1 MTTSTFQSVNLLPVF
16 LQTDRNAKFLSST
29 IDQLVQPTQLE
40 RLNGYIGSKLT
51 PNYKSDDVYVS
62 ETLALR
68 SEYQLAPAMILKD
81 QSGTITDSQG
91 LDDLINEIKI
101 KGGNT
106 DNLDRLFDVGVYSYD
121 PQIDW
126 DKLINY
132 QQYYWSTAT
141 DAIVVS
147 TLTNF
152 SNIVGHPQ
160 GTVTIGTSTNE
171 IPLSNGMVVEQN
183 GVNYFVEGVG
193 TAIKL
198 IDATL
203 LESDINLTPE
213 YVTINRASQDLNP
226 WTRHN
231 RWVHHD
237 VITATAVANGTYPTY
252 PNAYRAKRPIV
263 EFNADIQLYNFGST
277 AIRPVDLFDDTTE
290 NAFLSIEG
298 STSTVTVDG
307 IQLQDGHR
315 VIFNADRDPAVAGQV
330 YTVRVLT
337 LGGYPTVGLF
347 PATDAVLEDKTAVAV
362 LQGTKH
368 ANTNWFYNGTVWQL
382 AQQRTSTNQA
392 PLFDLFD
399 DQGNSYSDRT
409 KYLSNFSGSKIFGYQ
424 KGTGTADPVLG
435 FPLSYRNTNAVG
447 SFLFKN
453 YFTTDT
459 IGVSSNNNT
468 THNISTAVTYFKIG
482 NLYKNVW
489 GPLNR
494 HQMPVIQFQETPATG
509 PTSSIE
515 LTSVLNPTASNV
527 DLQVYIN
534 DSQLQLSTDRYSIT
548 TGTSGAYFVN
558 FQDPLPAQTP
568 VLFKSYTEQLP
579 AQSGYYQEP
588 LNLTNNP
595 LNGPI
600 ASFTLSELGTHLTTM
615 INQTAEYLSSVSGA
629 GNLRDLP
636 DYTATGTGLISN
648 ANPLVFAQM
657 FIGKKEHSVVDAVSK
672 SALLY
677 NQFKFSLL
685 AQMINITDQ
694 VDPVSILDQLL
705 ITMNRDK
712 VVSSPYYLSDMV
724 GYGTDK
730 KSHTY
735 TITDAGITSLPLS
748 SDFDLATL
756 VLRAVY
762 IYKNNIQLINGRDY
776 QFNKLTG
783 NVDFLTALS
792 VNDVIRID
800 DYPDTHGVYIPQTP
814 TKLGLYPKYAPA
826 MYLDDTYVTPTWVIQ
841 GHDGSITVAF
851 GTYENGIYT
860 DYRDAVML
868 EFETRI
874 YNNIKAEYREELFDV
889 KSVFPG
895 AFRNTQYSLD
905 EITQILSQDFI
916 KWAGTY
922 GVDYASN
929 TTFAPDQLK
938 SWNYAGSYNSTVKQ
952 TVNGSW
958 RALFKYFYDTD
969 RPHTHPWE
977 MLGFTTEPSWWISA
991 YGSAPYTSTNT
1002 ALWTD
1007 LESGFIQGTGKTNSF
1022 YARPGL
1028 SNMIPVDSSGLLLDP
1043 TVNLIVNT
1051 TPYTIKQNWVAG
1063 DQGPAETA
1071 WRRSSFWPFAVQR
1084 LLALVK
1090 PDLYASFMYNPSAM
1104 NKNISGQWSY
1114 GKNHEFL
1121 NISLMPISG
1130 ETAELTN
1137 GYSVFVSEIG
1147 NQRTKKYNAELRQD
1161 LKYVN
1166 YNLFHKVGGFINK
1179 NTLQI
1184 QIDAYEPNTAGAGAL
1199 LPQENYVLKL
1209 NTSNPV
1215 KSVGISGFIIQRS
1228 NGNYLV
1234 RGYDKS
1240 NPYFTFYTPVRNFN
1254 TPAMT
1259 VGGISESFVNW
1270 TAGGTGGATGLT
1282 AADVTTAQAAA
1293 TSTFYQKG
1301 QIVKY
1306 GANYYRVTVAHQ
1318 SEATF
1323 NKDYYQILTQLPMKG
1338 GATVQLAHTFDKTP
1352 VTVPYGTEYS
1362 RIQDVYDLIIGYGEW
1377 IKDQGF
1383 IFDEY
1388 NADLNGIVDY
1398 SLTGNEFLYWTTQNW
1413 ADNSVITLS
1422 PFADQIKYQ
1431 FNQSVV
1437 DNIFDSFYEYSLLK
1451 ADGTPY
1457 PYRSLSIT
1465 RQEGVC
1471 TIATLPNTDGIYFA
1485 RLNSVQKEHAMIF
1498 DNITSF
1504 GDVIYDIETGARQQR
1519 MKLIGFRT
1527 ANWNGDV
1534 FSPGFVYD
1542 TAAVSDWAV
1551 HTKYIAGSV
1560 VRFNSKYYAAIKNI
1574 DPANSFDF
1582 NLWDLLGS
1590 KPVAGLLPN
1599 FDYKITQFEDFY
1611 SLDIDNFDAGQQ
1623 KMAQHLIGYTPRVYL
1638 NNIFTDPIAQYKFY
1652 QGFIREKGTKNS
1664 ISKLAKASLQN
1675 LQGYVSYN
1683 EEWAFR
1689 VGQYGSYSSY
1699 RELEVPLKEGTFIEN
1714 PQIINFVDSVPATD
1728 STLIHYAVPG
1738 DLSITPINYV
1748 SSQTFVTTPGTDSFV
1763 LSTAGYVRTDDVFA
1777 TAYNENS
1784 LLDIANN
1791 SFIKDGDTIWVGFKS
1806 NGDWDVYRYSLSA
1819 ARVVGVFVSNPVSQI
1834 TFTTDIPHGLSIG
1847 EIISITEFNNQV
1859 DGIYMVQGIPQTN
1872 QLVVASTLASIVN
1885 APLLSP
1891 GNLFVL
1897 NTARYAEYDSLPTDK
1912 ELFRYSV
1919 GTKFWVDSVIPGL
1932 DDRWSV
1938 YEKVQNYNNAPYFS
1952 STATVDQRTG
1962 WSISRRTGN
1971 NIVAVGSP
1979 TYLKNDR
1986 QGQVSIYQQ
1995 VVSGLVPVVN
2005 YDLGLD
2011 STDAEFGYTVFYDD
2025 TAYGSSDRGLVF
2037 VGAPG
2042 YSNALGIV
2050 KISSIDKNAEVTA
2063 AYIHNQSTATGF
2075 GSSIFVQRNATQ
2087 KIVTVGAPGKNTVG
2101 KVFSYNVNTFN
2112 GVQIGAPAELTPLQN
2127 LTTASEWGYCISGT
2141 DNAKYIAVGAPGY
2154 NNETGLITVFDNLRN
2169 PITIMPSLEAG
2180 SRFGQSVKI
2189 SANGDYLFVSAPGA
2203 VNADRSLGQV
2213 FVYMLDNGSYVL
2225 DQVLLNPV
2233 TKEGMNFGID
2243 IDINADLDTLI
2254 VSATGINKTFNTTFD
2269 SGSTILDANTT
2280 HILGY
2285 ETDSGAVYEYARLN
2299 NRFVFGQELQSE
2311 IIASTPGTNF
2321 GHSISFGED
2330 AILVGAPAYSNL
2342 DTASGFYYYT
2352 RIDSAVRGLSQRRV
2366 QEDLT
2371 AANTIQKLSLI
2382 DTFKETIVDY
2392 LDVIDPLKGKIAGI
2406 AEQELSYRLASD
2418 PAIYS
2423 IGLAGTNVDTDTNWL
2438 DDHIGELWWDLSTAK
2453 FLWYEQSDLEYRKN
2467 NWGKL
2472 FPGATIDVYEWVG
2485 STYLPSEW
2493 SQLADTPNGL
2503 VEGVSGQPKFADNSV
2518 ISVKQVYDNIT
2529 GSLSNIYY
2537 YWVKNKI
2544 TVPQAKNRR
2553 ISNYAVASVIADPA
2567 AYGLKFATILAKDA
2581 IGLANISSEIV
2592 GERISL
2598 NIVQDLNQDFAIPT
2612 HTEWMLLQEGSAT
2625 NMPNTLLEKK
2635 MLDSLLGRDTLGNLV
2650 PAPALT
2656 ERTRY
2661 GIGIRPQQTLFKD
2674 RLQATRNIIQ
2684 FANGILST
2692 LLLTGNYDFKNLLAQ
2707 DAIPDPALGLYDTIV
2722 EDTEELHAINTDG
2735 YYLAN
2740 IECYVDTNGRVTG
2753 TEILNPG
2760 YGYGTLNP
2768 KYSSAGTLIGYQGPT
2783 FSDVNYIFETT
2794 FDRQEYVNDGEVQSA
2809 RKINFFDII
2818 DGTKV
2823 VTGFIDE
2830 QGAKNTTG
2838 SGFEI
2843 ATIVNANGEII
2854 SAQIVNPGSGYRNNF
2869 NIVARPHTVIVLSD
2883 SAYTSRW
2890 AEYRYDAIFKQ
2901 WIRYKTQQYN
2911 TGSYWKY
2918 IDWIS
2923 PAYNKFQDYAHT
2935 VNDVYQLASLTVSA
2949 GQYVKVNNSGDGNFI
2964 ILEKTRAGSA
2974 GSFSSDYNIIYKQN
2988 GTIEILDSIWNL
3000 AYGFDETYSYD
3011 QTLFDQTPDL
3021 ELQYILAA
3029 LKEDIFIN
3037 ELKVN
3042 WNLLF
3047 FRAVKYALTEQ
3058 KLLDW
3063 AFKTSFI
3070 NVTNTAGT
3078 LGQPPVYKLQD
3089 SKYYESYIKEVKP
3102 YHTQIR
3108 NFTTVYSLLEPSHSA
3123 VSDFDFP
3130 ATYSNTLSNFVPA
3143 MVVSGDIT
3151 DQVRKISTTL
3161 KFDRTATRNQ
3171 IGDNTVVDTFVSNT
3185 NTFVLSWLAQAD
3197 KNKTLVT
3204 LDGVPVPSSDWA
3216 MEYYTEKYQ
3225 GYSKKY
3231 SRLRCLNGIIT
3242 TATSVLKIE
3251 YPKSIALYNAAERVL
3266 NFFGTHSEQTLAQVM
3281 TGIEYPGVRVG
3292 GQYEGVNFVNTYSG
3306 VVPDSFISG
3315 GTWTNRQL
3323 IGALGIDPG
3332 EIIIEGQYPF
3342 VTPFTS
3348 YAPEE
3353 QVPGYTV
3360 DSIGINVYTKTTST
3374 GGPTIVSGTADIS
3387 VGSQNTN
3394 VSIPVLPTT
3403 TDSIT
3408 VTYNNRLL
3416 QYVSTSTFTSD
3427 KQFMIDW
3434 NDSLLVIPPQSVA
3447 GKLSYSIIG
3456 VGGGY
3461 PNGYGIVDKVVS
3473 SITVTPDTTSTIQ
3486 LVSLSTTSTDTQN
3499 NIDPLGALVTVNGQI
3514 ISQNINTSPY
3524 FVLTFANNTNHRAAV
3539 DVYNLALGENT
3550 VQAWFL
3556 RDPVDY
3562 VNEIN
3567 EQVFTIGDVRQ
3578 DAFVLDNIG
3587 TGNIQ
3592 PLSGQAIVEITD
3604 TVISNGVPTPRT
3616 VRLLPPDVDYYSVTA
3631 QTAVDPTFP
3640 VKVTDFYNALQN
3652 TSSRNHRPVDQ
3663 NMVNVYKN
3671 GVALSTSSYRVNTAG
3686 TAVKILSSVAIG
3698 DAIAV
3703 ETMLPSIVGPNSDGV
3718 LKPLDQNT
3726 TYSYNY
3732 KINKPAGSSV
3742 ATLYIAPGVQSSS
3755 GTLSTAEMSNLSNPA
3770 SNNNFGHGVPGLAAA
3785 TIRVITYSNS
3795 DSLKMETQR
3804 FVGNPNR
3811 TFKLDRPVLNSNYV
3825 WVSMYNADATISL
3838 VANVDFIVLDDRI
3851 TVMIS
3856 DSIPCTIN
3864 DNVVIT
3870 SFSSGP
3876 LASTV
3881 LGYRIFN
3888 DILGNTQ
3895 FSRLSK
3901 NNTTYL
3907 IEPLYFADT
3916 SFRVADASV
3925 LSQPLVEKNIPGV
3938 VIIAGE
3944 RIEFFQ
3950 VDHATNVISQL
3961 RRATL
3966 GTGPQYYLE
3975 PGTKVID
3982 QGYNQQIPFHEDV
3995 LVQNTFTNTL
4005 TNVYAISR
4013 ESLKCTYPNSTA
4025 TFIQCDGITL
4035 STATDA
4041 IDQLTVYYGGH
4052 QLRKTGAFYQ
4062 ETTATYD
4069 GISLSTVTTVA
4080 TLSSLTNSVYNYP
4093 VLVGDT
4099 NQVWIYTGYGFESAT
4114 APGYRYSGI
4123 KYRPADFSINT
4134 QTHSLVLNTASITL
4148 MDGVKLSIIKRQYS
4162 STNSWNTVING
4173 TTQTLSILDSDTV
4186 VARFLQAEPAEL
4198 PDSYYYG
4205 GDPTITD
4212 AIGEALTDENG
4223 QPLQGF

>member
-1 MTTSTFQSVNLLPVF
+1 
-16 LQTDRNAKFLSST
+16 
-29 IDQLVQPTQLE
+29 
-40 RLNGYIGSKLT
+40 
-51 PNYKSDDVYVS
+51 
-62 ETLALR
+62 
-68 SEYQLAPAMILKD
+68 MILKD
-81 QSGTITDSQG
+81 QIGNITDSQG

-106 DNLDRLFDVGVYSYD
+106 DNLNKLFDSGVYSYD
-121 PQIDW
+121 PHIDW

-132 QQYYWSTAT
+132 QQYYWSTVTNTITA
-141 DAIVVS
+141 S
-147 TLTNF
+147 TLTNL
-152 SNIVGHPQ
+152 SSIVGNTQ
-160 GTVTIGTSTNE
+160 GTITVGTSTNS
-171 IPLSNGMVVEQN
+171 IPLSNGMVIEQN
-183 GVNYFVEGVG
+183 GVSYFVEGVG
-193 TAIKL
+193 TAIEL
-198 IDATL
+198 INTDL
-203 LESDINLTPE
+203 LQTGIDSTPE

-252 PNAYRAKRPIV
+252 PTACRARRPIV
-263 EFNADIQLYNFGST
+263 EFNADIQLYNFGSQ
-277 AIRPVDLFDDTTE
+277 AIAPVDLFDNTTS

-298 STSTVTVDG
+298 STSTVHVDG
-307 IQLQDGHR
+307 VALQNGHR
-315 VIFNADRDPAVAGQV
+315 VIFNADTDPAVIGQV
-330 YTVRVLT
+330 YQVRVLT
-337 LGGYPTVGLF
+337 LGGYPTVSLL
-347 PATDAVLEDKTAVAV
+347 PTDDVVQDKTAVAV
-362 LQGTKH
+362 LQGTQNGK
-368 ANTNWFYNGTVWQL
+368 TDWFYNGTTWQY
-382 AQQRTSTNQA
+382 AQQHTTINQA

-399 DQGNSYSDRT
+399 DQGNSYSDRS
-409 KYLSNFSGSKIFGYQ
+409 KYLCNFSGSRIFGYQ
-424 KGTGTADPVLG
+424 IGTGTADPVLG

-453 YFTTDT
+453 YFTTET
-459 IGVSSNNNT
+459 IGISSNNT
-468 THNISTAVTYFKIG
+468 TQNISTAVTYFKIR
-482 NLYKNVW
+482 NLYKNTW
-489 GPLNR
+489 SGLGRCQTPI
-494 HQMPVIQFQETPATG
+494 IQFQETLPTG
-509 PTSSIE
+509 TTSSIE
-515 LTSVLNPTASNV
+515 LTSVINPSQDNL

-534 DSQLQLSTDRYSIT
+534 NSQLKLSSDRYAIT

-558 FQDPLPAQTP
+558 FQKPLLAQTP
-568 VLFKSYTEQLP
+568 VLFKSYTEQSP
-579 AQSGYYQEP
+579 AKDGYYQEP

-600 ASFTLSELGTHLTTM
+600 SSFTLSELGTHFVTM
-615 INQTAEYLSSVSGA
+615 INQLPTVQEVVP
-629 GNLRDLP
+629 LRDLP
-636 DYTATGTGLISN
+636 DYTARGTGLVSN

-657 FIGKKEHSVVDAVSK
+657 FIGKKEHSVVDALSK
-672 SALLY
+672 SANLY

-685 AQMINITDQ
+685 AQMINISDYA
-694 VDPVSILDQLL
+694 DPVSTLDRLL
-705 ITMNRDK
+705 ITMNQDK
-712 VVSSPYYLSDMV
+712 VVSSPYYLSDMI

-730 KSHTY
+730 KSRSY
-735 TITDAGITSLPLS
+735 TVSSATLASLPLS
-748 SDFDLATL
+748 REFDLATP

-762 IYKNNIQLINGRDY
+762 VYRNEIQLINGKDY

-783 NVDFLTALS
+783 NVDFLINLS
-792 VNDVIRID
+792 VNDIIRID
-800 DYPDTHGVYIPQTP
+800 DYPDTHGVYIPPTP
-814 TKLGLYPKYAPA
+814 TKLGLYPKYVPA
-826 MYLDDTYVTPTWVIQ
+826 MYLDDTYSTPAWVIQ
-841 GHDGSITVAF
+841 GHDGSISVAF
-851 GTYENGIYT
+851 GRYEDGVYT
-860 DYRDAVML
+860 DYRDAVLL
-868 EFETRI
+868 EFEKRV
-874 YNNIKAEYREELFDV
+874 YNNIKAEYRKDLFDIG
-889 KSVFPG
+889 SVFPG
-895 AFRNTQYSLD
+895 AFRNTQYLPD

-929 TTFAPDQLK
+929 NTFAVDQLK
-938 SWNYAGSYNSTVKQ
+938 SWNYAGSYNSTVEK
-952 TVNGSW
+952 TTNGSW

-977 MLGFTTEPSWWISA
+977 MLGFTAEPAWWIDT
-991 YGSAPYTSTNT
+991 YGSAPYTSANIE
-1002 ALWTD
+1002 LWTD
-1007 LESGFIQGTGKTNSF
+1007 LENGYVSSTGITDSF

-1028 SNMIPVDSSGLLLDP
+1028 SNLIPVDADGLLLDP

-1051 TPYTIKQNWVAG
+1051 TPYSIRKDWIAG

-1071 WRRSSFWPFAVQR
+1071 WRRSSYWPFAVQR
-1084 LLALVK
+1084 LLALIK
-1090 PDLYASFMYNPSAM
+1090 PAIYASFMYNPCAM

-1121 NISLMPISG
+1121 NISRMPISG

-1147 NQRTKKYNAELRQD
+1147 NQRNKKYNTELRQD
-1161 LKYVN
+1161 LMYVN

-1184 QIDAYEPNTAGAGAL
+1184 QIDAYEPNTANAGAL
-1199 LPQENYVLKL
+1199 LPQESYVLKL

-1215 KSVGISGFIIQRS
+1215 KSIGISGFIIQRS

-1240 NPYFTFYTPVRNFN
+1240 NPYFTYYTSIRNAS
-1254 TPAMT
+1254 TPSTT
-1259 VGGISESFVNW
+1259 VGGISESFVTW
-1270 TAGGTGGATGLT
+1270 SASGTGGATGLT
-1282 AADVTTAQAAA
+1282 ASDTTTAHSA
-1293 TSTFYQKG
+1293 TTTAFYQKG

-1306 GANYYRVTVAHQ
+1306 GSNYYRVTVAHQ
-1318 SEATF
+1318 SESKF
-1323 NKDYYQILTQLPMKG
+1323 NTDYYQILGQLPMKG
-1338 GATVQLAHTFDKTP
+1338 GAAVQLAHTFDKTP

-1377 IKDQGF
+1377 IKAQGF

-1388 NADLNGIVDY
+1388 NADLNGVVDY
-1398 SLTGNEFLYWTTQNW
+1398 NLTGNEFLYWTTQNW
-1413 ADNSVITLS
+1413 ANDSVITLS
-1422 PFADQIKYQ
+1422 PFADRIKYQ

-1519 MKLIGFRT
+1519 MKLLGFRT

-1542 TAAVSDWAV
+1542 SAAVSDWSV
-1551 HTKYIAGSV
+1551 HTKYIAGNV

-1574 DPANSFDF
+1574 DPAESFDF

-1599 FDYKITQFEDFY
+1599 FDYKINQFEDFY

-1638 NNIFTDPIAQYKFY
+1638 NNIFSDPTAQYKFY

-1664 ISKLAKASLQN
+1664 ISKLAKASLQT

-1728 STLIHYAVPG
+1728 STLIHHVAPG
-1738 DLSITPINYV
+1738 DLSITPTKYT
-1748 SSQTFVTTPGTDSFV
+1748 SSQTFVTASGADSLV
-1763 LSTAGYVRTDDVFA
+1763 LSTAGYVRIDDVVA

-1791 SFIKDGDTIWVGFKS
+1791 SFIKDGDTIWLGFKS

-1819 ARVVGVFVSNPVSQI
+1819 ARVVGVFVSSPISQI
-1834 TFTTDIPHGLSIG
+1834 TFTTDIAHGLSVG
-1847 EIISITEFNNQV
+1847 EIVSITQFNSQV
-1859 DGIYMVQGIPQTN
+1859 DGIYMVQGVPQAN
-1872 QLVVASTLASIVN
+1872 QMVVASGLASITN

-1897 NTARYAEYDSLPTDK
+1897 ATARYTEYDSLPTDK
-1912 ELFRYSV
+1912 ELFRYSL
-1919 GTKFWVDSVIPGL
+1919 GSKFWVDTIVPGQ
-1932 DDRWSV
+1932 DDRWAV
-1938 YEKVQNYNNAPYFS
+1938 YEKVQNYNNVPYFS

-1962 WSISRRTGN
+1962 WSISKRTGN
-1971 NIVAVGSP
+1971 DIVAVGSP
-1979 TYLKNDR
+1979 HFLKNSR

-1995 VVSGLVPVVN
+1995 VASGLVSVVDYN
-2005 YDLGLD
+2005 LGLD
-2011 STDAEFGYTVFYDD
+2011 SVDAGFGHTVFYDD
-2025 TAYGSSDRGLVF
+2025 TAYGSSGRGLVF
-2037 VGAPG
+2037 AGAPG
-2042 YSNALGIV
+2042 YSDASGIV
-2050 KISSIDKNAEVTA
+2050 KISSIDKNSELGVG
-2063 AYIHNQSTATGF
+2063 YIYNTSDVATGF
-2075 GSSIFVQRNATQ
+2075 GSSIFVQRNTTQ
-2087 KIVTVGAPGKNTVG
+2087 KTVIIGAPGIDTEG
-2101 KVFSYNVNTFN
+2101 KVFSYNINTFN
-2112 GVQIGAPAELTPLQN
+2112 GVQIGTPAEIKPARQLP
-2127 LTTASEWGYCISGT
+2127 TASEWGYSISGT
-2141 DNAKYIAVGAPGY
+2141 DDAKYIAVGAPGY
-2154 NNETGLITVFDNLRN
+2154 SNGAGLVTVFDNLTEM
-2169 PITIMPSLEAG
+2169 ITIAPALGAG
-2180 SRFGQSVKI
+2180 SRFGQTVKI

-2203 VNADRSLGQV
+2203 ENSDQSLGQV
-2213 FVYMLDNGSYVL
+2213 FVYVLDNGSYVL
-2225 DQVLLNPV
+2225 DQVLVNPV
-2233 TKEGMNFGID
+2233 TGSAKNPGMNFGID
-2243 IDINADLDTLI
+2243 IDINTDLDALI
-2254 VSATGINKTFNTTFD
+2254 ISAVGLNKTFDTIFD

-2285 ETDSGAVYEYARLN
+2285 REYSGAVYQYARLN
-2299 NRFVFGQELQSE
+2299 NRFVYGQQLLSE
-2311 IIASTPGTNF
+2311 IVAANSGTNF

-2330 AILVGAPAYSNL
+2330 AILVGAPAYSNI

-2352 RIDSAVRGLSQRRV
+2352 RINPKIRGISQLRV

-2371 AANTIQKLSLI
+2371 VVNTIQKLTLI
-2382 DTFKETIVDY
+2382 DTFKETVVDY

-2406 AEQELSYRLASD
+2406 AEQELSYKLASD

-2438 DDHIGELWWDLSTAK
+2438 DDHIGELWWDLSTTK
-2453 FLWYEQSDLEYRKN
+2453 FVWYEQSDLEYRKN
-2467 NWGKL
+2467 NWGRL

-2544 TVPQAKNRR
+2544 TIPQVKNRR
-2553 ISNYAVASVIADPA
+2553 ISNYEVASVIADPA
-2567 AYGLKFATILAKDA
+2567 AYGLKFATILSKNA

-2625 NMPNTLLEKK
+2625 SIPDTLLEKK
-2635 MLDSLLGRDTLGNLV
+2635 MIDSLLGHDSLGNLV
-2650 PAPALT
+2650 PDPALK

-2674 RLQATRNIIQ
+2674 RLQATRNLIQ
-2684 FANGILST
+2684 FANGIISKV
-2692 LLLTGNYDFKNLLAQ
+2692 LLTGNYNFKNLQAQ
-2707 DAIPDPALGLYDTIV
+2707 DAIPDKTLGVYDSIV
-2722 EDTEELHAINTDG
+2722 EDTEELNAIDTVG
-2735 YYLAN
+2735 YSLAN
-2740 IECYVDTNGRVTG
+2740 IECYVDSNGGVTDL
-2753 TEILNPG
+2753 EILNAG
-2760 YGYGTLNP
+2760 HGYGTLNP
-2768 KYSSAGTLIGYQGPT
+2768 VYSSTGTLVGYQGPT

-2794 FDRQEYVNDGEVQSA
+2794 FDRLEYTNDGVIQTA
-2809 RKINFFDII
+2809 DQMHFFDIV
-2818 DGTKV
+2818 DGVKV

-2830 QGAKNTTG
+2830 QGARNTTG

-2843 ATIVNANGEII
+2843 ATIVNSSGEII
-2854 SAQIVNPGSGYRNNF
+2854 SARIVNPGTGYQHNF
-2869 NIVARPHTVIVLSD
+2869 NIVARPHTVVVLSD
-2883 SAYTSRW
+2883 SAYVSRW

-2911 TGSYWKY
+2911 TESYWNY

-2923 PAYNKFQDYAHT
+2923 PAYNKFQDFAHT
-2935 VNDVYQLASLTVSA
+2935 VNDVYQLETLTVSA
-2949 GQYVKVNNSGDGNFI
+2949 GQYVKVNNSGDGNFVV
-2964 ILEKTRAGSA
+2964 LQRTKPEAA
-2974 GSFSSDYNIIYKQN
+2974 GSFSKDYDILYKQN
-2988 GTIEILDSIWNL
+2988 GTIEILDSIWDL

-3021 ELQYILAA
+3021 ELKYILAA
-3029 LKEDIFIN
+3029 LKEDIFIDD
-3037 ELKVN
+3037 LKIN

-3070 NVTNTAGT
+3070 SVTNTAGE
-3078 LGQPPVYKLQD
+3078 LSQPPVYKLQD
-3089 SKYYESYIKEVKP
+3089 SKYYENYIKEVKP

-3108 NFTTVYSLLEPSHSA
+3108 NFTTVYSVVDPTHTA
-3123 VSDFDFP
+3123 ISDFDFP
-3130 ATYSNTLSNFVPA
+3130 ATYSDTLGKFVPA
-3143 MVVSGDIT
+3143 IVTATDIT
-3151 DQVRKISTTL
+3151 PQVRKLATTL
-3161 KFDRTATRNQ
+3161 KFDRTSTYNQ
-3171 IGDNTVVDTFVSNT
+3171 IGDDMAVDTFVSNT
-3185 NTFVLSWLAQAD
+3185 STFELSWLAQSD
-3197 KNKTLVT
+3197 KSKILVT
-3204 LDGVPVPSSDWA
+3204 LDGVYVSSNDWTIK
-3216 MEYYTEKYQ
+3216 YHTENYQ

-3231 SRLRCLNGIIT
+3231 SKLQCLNGIIT
-3242 TATSVLKIE
+3242 TATGVLRIE
-3251 YPKSIALYNAAERVL
+3251 YPKSIELYNATERVL
-3266 NFFGTHSEQTLAQVM
+3266 NFYGTDSEQTLSQVM
-3281 TGIEYPGVRVG
+3281 SGIEYPGVRFG
-3292 GQYEGVNFVNTYSG
+3292 GQYEGNLQTNAYGG
-3306 VVPDSFISG
+3306 VAPDSYADG
-3315 GTWTNRQL
+3315 GTWTNGIL
-3323 IGALGIDPG
+3323 INALGINPED
-3332 EIIIEGQYPF
+3332 IIVEGQYPF

-3353 QVPGYTV
+3353 QIPGYVV
-3360 DSIGINVYTKTTST
+3360 DSVGINVYTKTTST

-3387 VGSQNTN
+3387 IPFQATDI
-3394 VSIPVLPTT
+3394 SIPVLPTT
-3403 TDSIT
+3403 VDSIT
-3408 VTYNNRLL
+3408 VIYNNNLL
-3416 QYVSTSTFTSD
+3416 EYIPTAEFTSD
-3427 KQFMIDW
+3427 KQFTILWDE
-3434 NDSLLVIPPQSVA
+3434 SVLVISPQPFA

-3456 VGGGY
+3456 VGGGSSA
-3461 PNGYGIVDKVVS
+3461 GYGVVDKVVS
-3473 SITVTPDTTSTIQ
+3473 SITVSPDTTSTVQ
-3486 LVSLSTTSTDTQN
+3486 LVSLSTEPS
-3499 NIDPLGALVTVNGQI
+3499 GALVTVNGQI
-3514 ISQNINTSPY
+3514 ISQNTTTSPY
-3524 FVLTFANNTNHRAAV
+3524 FSLTTSTHRAAV
-3539 DVYNLALGENT
+3539 NVYNLSLGENT

-3562 VNEIN
+3562 VNEIK
-3567 EQVFTIGDVRQ
+3567 EQIFTVGDIRQ
-3578 DAFVLDNIG
+3578 DSFRLDNISTG
-3587 TGNIQ
+3587 TVQ
-3592 PLSGQAIVEITD
+3592 PISGQAIVEITD
-3604 TVISNGVPTPRT
+3604 TIISYGVPTKRT
-3616 VRLLPPDVDYYSVTA
+3616 VRLLPPSVGYYSVTLA
-3631 QTAVDPTFP
+3631 TVPDPTFP
-3640 VKVTDFYNALQN
+3640 VNTTDFYNILQN
-3652 TSSRNHRPVDQ
+3652 QNIDHRYYREIDQ
-3663 NMVNVYKN
+3663 GMVNVYKN
-3671 GVALSTSSYRVNTAG
+3671 GVPLSTSSYRVNNSVLNSNPTV
-3686 TAVKILSSVAIG
+3686 TILSGVSVG

-3703 ETMLPSIVGPNSDGV
+3703 ETMMPTVVGPNSDNHNN
-3718 LKPLDQNT
+3718 PLDQNSF
-3726 TYSYNY
+3726 YGYNY
-3732 KINKPAGSSV
+3732 KINKPVGSST
-3742 ATLYIAPGVQSSS
+3742 ATLYIAPGVQTSS
-3755 GTLSTAEMSNLSNPA
+3755 GTLTAQEMSRLSNPA
-3770 SNNNFGHGVPGLAAA
+3770 STSTFTNGLAGITSA
-3785 TIRVITYSNS
+3785 TIRVITYSDS
-3795 DSLKMETQR
+3795 DSLRMETQR
-3804 FVGNPNR
+3804 FIGNPNR
-3811 TFKLDRPVLNSNYV
+3811 TFKMDRPILDINYV
-3825 WVSMYNADATISL
+3825 WVSIYNADTTVSL
-3838 VANVDFIVLDDRI
+3838 VANVDFIVLDDQI
-3851 TVMIS
+3851 TVLIS
-3856 DSIPCTIN
+3856 DKFPCTLN

-3895 FSRLSK
+3895 FTRLSK

-3907 IEPLYFADT
+3907 IEPLYFTDT

-3925 LSQPLVEKNIPGV
+3925 LSQPLVEENVPGV

-3950 VDHATNVISQL
+3950 IDYTTNTISQL

-3966 GTGPQYYLE
+3966 GTGPHYYLE
-3975 PGTKVID
+3975 HGTKVID
-3982 QGYNQQIPFHEDV
+3982 QGYNQQIPFKENI
-3995 LVQNTFTNTL
+3995 LIQNTFTNTL
-4005 TNVYAISR
+4005 TNIYAIST
-4013 ESLKCTYPNSTA
+4013 ESLKRTYVNDTS
-4025 TFIQCDGITL
+4025 TFIQCDGIVL

-4041 IDQLTVYYGGH
+4041 INQISVYYGGDL
-4052 QLRKTGAFYQ
+4052 LRKTGAFYQ

-4069 GISLSTVTTVA
+4069 GVSLSNIIATTA
-4080 TLSSLTNSVYNYP
+4080 TLSMLTATVAI
-4093 VLVGDT
+4093 VGDAYHVLDT
-4099 NQVWIYTGYGFESAT
+4099 NEVWVYTGYGFESSV

-4123 KYRPADFSINT
+4123 KYRPAEFNVNT

-4148 MDGVKLSIIKRQYS
+4148 IDGVKLSIVKRQYS
-4162 STNSWNTVING
+4162 SADSWNTVING

-4205 GDPTITD
+4205 GDPNVTD
-4212 AIGEALTDENG
+4212 ASGEALTDEDG
-4223 QPLQGF
+4223 HPLEGF